1 MDAGHFS
8 PAIEAVVVNFLA
20 HLEPMLVARGLG
32 FKTGMVAGLAQVFE

>member
-20 HLEPMLVARGLG
+20 HLKPMLAARSLG
-32 FKTGMVAGLAQVFE
+32 FKTGVVAGLAEEFE